1 MSHRTT
7 TATTTTTTSPGRRFA
22 RRTLAVCLA
31 VGLTG
36 IAACSSDDGD
46 EAAEPTVTQAR
57 QTTTTERATTTTA
70 KPTTT
75 TAAPTTTTT
84 AVPVAPL
91 TGLPIGNPLLF
102 FRPAL
107 AVKLDNHRTAR
118 PHAGL
123 NQADVVYEEIVEAN
137 ITRFFA
143 VFHSTDAAPIGPIR
157 SARTTD
163 VDLLNQL
170 NRPLFAWS
178 GGNANVVRAIG
189 SANALSRAHGQA
201 PGYYRDGER
210 RRRADL
216 EHTLM
221 NESTAAIW
229 STTEPGQTAPPALFQ
244 YRKPGQAVTGTPA
257 TRVAM
262 QLRSVDVGWT
272 WDAPSKS
279 YVRSEYGDAH
289 LDASGA
295 PVSAHNIVVQFVDY
309 RSSPADRR
317 SPEAVTV
324 GEGAAWVFTGGKIIP
339 GTWERP
345 DPSQPA
351 TLLDAKGKPIL
362 LTPGRTWVELAEANV
377 SPVLFA

>member
-1 MSHRTT
+1 MSNTT
-7 TATTTTTTSPGRRFA
+7 THSRRIA
-22 RRTLAVCLA
+22 RRAMAVGLV

-36 IAACSSDDGD
+36 VACSGD
-46 EAAEPTVTQAR
+46 EQPAAVPVATQR
-57 QTTTTERATTTTA
+57 QTTTTERATTTTTKP

-75 TAAPTTTTT
+75 TAAPTTTT

-143 VFHSTDAAPIGPIR
+143 IFHSTDAAPIGPIR

-189 SANALSRAHGQA
+189 GANALSRAHGQA
-201 PGYYRDGER
+201 PGYYRDRER
-210 RRRADL
+210 RRRADI

-221 NESTAAIW
+221 NEGTAALW
-229 STTEPGQTAPPALFQ
+229 STTEQGQTAPPALFNF
-244 YRKPGQAVTGTPA
+244 RKAGQPVTGAPA
-257 TRVAM
+257 TRIRM
-262 QLRSVDVGWT
+262 QLRSVEVKWGWDPASGT
-272 WDAPSKS
+272 YLRA
-279 YVRSEYGDAH
+279 EYGDQH
-289 LDASGA
+289 MDASGA
-295 PVSAHNIVVQFVDY
+295 PVTAHNVVVQLVDY

-324 GEGAAWVFTGGKIIP
+324 GTGFAWVFSGGRVTP
-339 GTWERP
+339 GTWSRP
-345 DPSQPA
+345 DPSRPA
-351 TLLDAKGKPIL
+351 VFSDAQGKPIV
-362 LTPGRTWVELAEANV
+362 LTPGRTWVELAETNV
-377 SPVLFA
+377 SPVEYA

>member
-1 MSHRTT
+1 MNHPTTHR
-7 TATTTTTTSPGRRFA
+7 PA
-22 RRTLAVCLA
+22 RRLRARRALA
-31 VGLTG
+31 VGLVAGLAG
-36 IAACSSDDGD
+36 IAACSSDDGS
-46 EAAEPTVTQAR
+46 EALD
-57 QTTTTERATTTTA
+57 TTTTERERVTTTTERERETSTTA
-70 KPTTT
+70 ERTTT
-75 TAAPTTTTT
+75 TPAPTTTTT

-107 AVKLDNHRTAR
+107 AVKFDNHRTAR

-143 VFHSTDAAPIGPIR
+143 IFHSTDAAPIGPIR

-189 SANALSRAHGQA
+189 QANALSRAHGQA
-201 PGYYRDGER
+201 PGYYRDRDR

-221 NESTAAIW
+221 NESTQALW
-229 STTEPGQTAPPALFQ
+229 STTEPGQSAPPALFA
-244 YRKPGQAVTGTPA
+244 YRKAGAAASGTPA
-257 TRVAM
+257 TRISM
-262 QLRSVDVGWT
+262 QLRSVPIEWA

-279 YVRSEYGDAH
+279 YIRSEYGDLH
-289 LDASGA
+289 TDATGA
-295 PVSAHNIVVQFVDY
+295 PISAQNIVVQFVEY

-317 SPEAVTV
+317 SPEAVTI
-324 GEGAAWVFTGGKIIP
+324 GQGAAWVFTGGKIIP
-339 GTWERP
+339 AFWHRP

-351 TLLDAKGKPIL
+351 QFADAKGQPIQ
-362 LTPGRTWVELAEANV
+362 LTPGRTWVELAEANI

>member
-1 MSHRTT
+1 MTHPAIHDRDLRW
-7 TATTTTTTSPGRRFA
+7 PGRRSWT
-22 RRTLAVCLA
+22 RRTLAVGLV

-36 IAACSSDDGD
+36 MAACSGDDSD
-46 EAAEPTVTQAR
+46 EAIAQPTSTEP
-57 QTTTTERATTTTA
+57 ATTTTVER
-70 KPTTT
+70 TTT
-75 TAAPTTTTT
+75 TTVERTTTTPAPTTTTT

-91 TGLPIGNPLLF
+91 TGRPSQNPLLF

-107 AVKLDNHRTAR
+107 AVKFDNHRTAR

-137 ITRFFA
+137 ITRFF
-143 VFHSTDAAPIGPIR
+143 VIFHSTDAAPIGPIR

-189 SANALSRAHGQA
+189 GANALSRAHGQA
-201 PGYYRDGER
+201 PGYYRDRDR

-221 NESTAAIW
+221 NESTQALW
-229 STTEPGQTAPPALFQ
+229 STAEPGQTAPPALFE
-244 YRKPGQAVTGTPA
+244 YRKAGEAAIGSPA
-257 TRVAM
+257 TRVGM
-262 QLRSVDVGWT
+262 VMRSVPIEWN
-272 WDAPSKS
+272 WDAASS
-279 YVRSEYGDAH
+279 AYVRSEYGDLH
-289 LDASGA
+289 VDASGA
-295 PVSAHNIVVQFVDY
+295 PVATENVVVQFVDY

-317 SPEAVTV
+317 SPEAVTT
-324 GEGAAWVFTGGKIIP
+324 GQGAVWVFSSGKMIP

-345 DPSQPA
+345 DPTRPA
-351 TLLDAKGKPIL
+351 ILKDAQGKPMR

-377 SPVLFA
+377 TGVLFA

>member
-1 MSHRTT
+1 MNHPTTHRLT
-7 TATTTTTTSPGRRFA
+7 RQ
-22 RRTLAVCLA
+22 VLA
-31 VGLTG
+31 VGLVAGLTG
-36 IAACSSDDGD
+36 VAACSSDGD
-46 EAAEPTVTQAR
+46 SEALDA
-57 QTTTTERATTTTA
+57 TTTEREETTPTERRRETSTTAERTTTT
-70 KPTTT
+70 P
-75 TAAPTTTTT
+75 APTTTTT

-107 AVKLDNHRTAR
+107 AVKFDNHRTAR

-123 NQADVVYEEIVEAN
+123 NQADIVYEEIVEAN

-143 VFHSTDAAPIGPIR
+143 IFHSTDAAPIGPIR

-189 SANALSRAHGQA
+189 NANALSRAHGQA
-201 PGYYRDGER
+201 PGYYRDSER

-221 NESTAAIW
+221 NEGTQALW
-229 STTEPGQTAPPALFQ
+229 STTEPGQGAPPALFA
-244 YRKPGQAVTGTPA
+244 YRKAGTAVSGTPA
-257 TRVAM
+257 TRIAM
-262 QLRSVDVGWT
+262 QLRSVPIEWV
-272 WDAPSKS
+272 WDAASKS
-279 YVRSEYGDAH
+279 YVRAEYGDPH
-289 LDASGA
+289 TDATGA
-295 PVSAHNIVVQFVDY
+295 PISAQNIVVQFVEY

-324 GEGAAWVFTGGKIIP
+324 GQGAAWIFTDGKIIP
-339 GTWERP
+339 GFWQRT
-345 DPSQPA
+345 DPGQPA
-351 TLLDAKGKPIL
+351 KFADAKGKPIQ
-362 LTPGRTWVELAEANV
+362 LTPGRTWVELAEANI
-377 SPVLFA
+377 SPVLFT

>member
-1 MSHRTT
+1 M
-7 TATTTTTTSPGRRFA
+7 TATTTRRYA
-22 RRTLAVCLA
+22 RRTLALGLVI
-31 VGLTG
+31 GLTG
-36 IAACSSDDGD
+36 VAACSSGGED
-46 EAAEPTVTQAR
+46 EAAEPVTTQRA
-57 QTTTTERATTTTA
+57 TTTTERATTTTS

-91 TGLPIGNPLLF
+91 TGLPIANPLLF

-123 NQADVVYEEIVEAN
+123 NQADIVYEEIVEAN

-143 VFHSTDAAPIGPIR
+143 IFHSTDAAPVGPIR

-189 SANALSRAHGQA
+189 GANALSRAHGQA
-201 PGYYRDGER
+201 PGYYRDSER

-221 NESTAAIW
+221 NEGTQALW
-229 STTEPGQTAPPALFQ
+229 STTEPGQAAPPALFA
-244 YRKPGQAVTGTPA
+244 YRAKGKAATGTPA
-257 TRVAM
+257 TRIAM
-262 QLRSVDVGWT
+262 QLRSVQVDWI
-272 WDAPSKS
+272 WDAASKS
-279 YVRSEYGDAH
+279 YHRSEYGDPH
-289 LDASGA
+289 MDASGA
-295 PVSAHNIVVQFVDY
+295 PVGAENVVVQFVDY

-324 GEGAAWVFTGGKIIP
+324 GDGTAWVFTAGKLIP
-339 GTWERP
+339 GTWHRP
-345 DPSQPA
+345 DRGQPA
-351 TLLDAKGKPIL
+351 SFLDEDGKPIL
-362 LTPGRTWVELAEANV
+362 LTPGRTWVELAEANI
-377 SPVLFA
+377 SPVIFA

>member
-1 MSHRTT
+1 MSH
-7 TATTTTTTSPGRRFA
+7 ATTKSRLFA
-22 RRTLAVCLA
+22 RRALAVGLA

-36 IAACSSDDGD
+36 IAACSGDD
-46 EAAEPTVTQAR
+46 EAAEPVATR
-57 QTTTTERATTTTA
+57 QETTTTERATTTTTRPRPR
-70 KPTTT
+70 PTTT
-75 TAAPTTTTT
+75 TTTVAPTTTT

-91 TGLPIGNPLLF
+91 TGVPTNNTLLG

-143 VFHSTDAAPIGPIR
+143 IFHSTDAAPIGPIR

-189 SANALSRAHGQA
+189 GANALSRAHGQA
-201 PGYYRDGER
+201 PGYYRDRER
-210 RRRADL
+210 RRRAAT

-221 NESTAAIW
+221 NEGTAALW
-229 STTEPGQTAPPALFQ
+229 STTEQGQSAPPALFS
-244 YRKPGQAVTGTPA
+244 YRKGGQALSGAPA
-257 TRVAM
+257 TRIAM
-262 QLRSVDVGWT
+262 SLRSVDVHWA
-272 WDAPSKS
+272 WDPASGT
-279 YVRSEYGDAH
+279 YLRSEYGDPH
-289 LDASGA
+289 MDASGA
-295 PVSAHNIVVQFVDY
+295 PVTAHNVLVQLVDY

-324 GEGAAWVFTGGKIIP
+324 GSGFAWLFTAGRAIP
-339 GTWERP
+339 GTWSRP
-345 DPSQPA
+345 DPSKPA
-351 TLLDAKGKPIL
+351 VFVDAQLKPML
-362 LTPGRTWVELAEANV
+362 LTPGRTWVELAERDV
-377 SPVLFA
+377 SQLHFT